1 MSMRRMSSSVFFL
14 LSIILTL
21 SSTVLTFTSHTAE
34 AARNSTAQQL
44 CKTTPDSL
52 RWPSSSAWESLNVS
66 VGGRLLQPPPPGAVC
81 HPGQPTYDA
90 GQCPTVRAGWL
101 TYDWHSESPVSTDWN
116 NWNNDTCLPDAVYP
130 CSGQSPPW
138 PCIGSSKC
146 LTVP

>member
-1 MSMRRMSSSVFFL
+1 MRSISSRVFFL

-21 SSTVLTFTSHTAE
+21 SSTVLTCTSHTPE
-34 AARNSTAQQL
+34 AARSCTAQQP
-44 CKTTPDSL
+44 CKRTPDSL
-52 RWPSSSAWESLNVS
+52 RWPSSAIWESLNVS
-66 VGGRLLQPPPPGAVC
+66 VGGKLLQPPPPGAVC

-90 GQCPTVRAGWL
+90 GQRAAVQAGWL

-116 NWNNDTCLPDAVYP
+116 NWNNDTCLPDAGYP

-138 PCIGSSKC
+138 LCIGSSKC